1 MREKFEKINED
12 RSDRKLSIL
21 IADNL
26 FGYISRVCDEK
37 FLLSKSC
44 EELTELQ
51 EVLLKMS
58 NKIDPH
64 KPSKEHLIEE
74 IGDVEIRL
82 RMLKSRYEITDEDI
96 AKRKLYKAN
105 KFIGYLNEG
114 KYKNNI

>member
-1 MREKFEKINED
+1 MYI
-12 RSDRKLSIL
+12 RKVKGLTGANRVFSYLSK
-21 IADNL
+21 NNN
-26 FGYISRVCDEK
+26 EK
-37 FLLSKSC
+37 FLLAKTC

-51 EVLLKMS
+51 EVLLKMM

-82 RMLKSRYEITDEDI
+82 QMLKKRFKIKYSDI
-96 AKRKLYKAN
+96 SGRKLYKAN

>member
-1 MREKFEKINED
+1 MINTEREYKG
-12 RSDRKLSIL
+12 
-21 IADNL
+21 L
-26 FGYISRVCDEK
+26 FLMIGAKNDEK
-37 FLLSKSC
+37 FLLSKTC

-51 EVLLKMS
+51 EVLLKMM

-64 KPSKEHLIEE
+64 KPSREHLIEE

-82 RMLKSRYEITDEDI
+82 QMLKSRFRISPKQIHD
-96 AKRKLYKAN
+96 RKVYKAN